1 MLVWC
6 EIKRNRLKQLLLYII
21 FGVFSIGT
29 CVAQTTD
36 SLVAH
41 DLKQYGVK
49 FSSNNSVT
57 LLTTGQEKF
66 DDMFKAIRQAKK
78 SIHLEYFNFR
88 NDSIAGLLF
97 HILEQKAK
105 EGVEVRA
112 LFDAFGNSSNNRPL
126 KRETSQN
133 YS

>member
-21 FGVFSIGT
+21 FGVLSIGT

-66 DDMFKAIRQAKK
+66 DDMFKAIQQAKK
-78 SIHLEYFNFR
+78 
-88 NDSIAGLLF
+88 
-97 HILEQKAK
+97 ILISATT
-105 EGVEVRA
+105 
-112 LFDAFGNSSNNRPL
+112 P
-126 KRETSQN
+126 
-133 YS
+133 